1 MLRWNGGIWKRPT
14 VRILDSLGCLSRVTK
29 SKEKCQPL
37 RMSLL
42 FRCCRPRGWRFLNLA
57 ADAVHVCVSIWIEPR
72 GGEGVPMGG
81 GAESSVRGEDSDSNE
96 QCLSAPRTIP
106 TYSQAGS
113 LQRRVGRPSWPSVP
127 HGKYLT
133 LTVVAHVCH
142 ITCRF
147 RQNTH
152 CMYDVCWIYVLA
164 RRKDFTLSW
173 CINCHFCTHYQ
184 LFFWHL
190 HYPEDLHPTTHTKPG
205 CWTPFSQRR
214 PPVFVI
220 FASRTGRVSILLRK
234 AISLSSVPHCSAAL
248 LEPGLWQETTGSGWR
263 LPENVGCPV

>member
-72 GGEGVPMGG
+72 GGEGEGVPMGG

-113 LQRRVGRPSWPSVP
+113 LQRRVGRPS
-127 HGKYLT
+127 
-133 LTVVAHVCH
+133 
-142 ITCRF
+142 
-147 RQNTH
+147 
-152 CMYDVCWIYVLA
+152 
-164 RRKDFTLSW
+164 
-173 CINCHFCTHYQ
+173 
-184 LFFWHL
+184 
-190 HYPEDLHPTTHTKPG
+190 
-205 CWTPFSQRR
+205 
-214 PPVFVI
+214 
-220 FASRTGRVSILLRK
+220 
-234 AISLSSVPHCSAAL
+234 
-248 LEPGLWQETTGSGWR
+248 
-263 LPENVGCPV
+263 